1 MTTSQEVPCDPALG
15 GVDALPLLVD
25 GPADASVHVVAA
37 HGAGAPM
44 TSGFMAAVAAALAA
58 DGVRVWRFDFPYMVR
73 AAQEGRRRPPDR
85 APVCE
90 AAWRRVLE
98 HVRAAA
104 PGATVVGAGKS
115 MGGRMLTHV
124 LADPDVADAELPAA
138 AVCWGYPLHPAGR
151 PERMR
156 SAHLAAAAA
165 RVPVVFVQGD
175 RDALC
180 RLDLMRPVVAAC
192 GPQAVLDVVDGADHD
207 FKVRKVDS
215 DGGRRDAAAL
225 AAEVAAATLRGIG
238 GRGAAGGHDVRDGR

>member
-1 MTTSQEVPCDPALG
+1 MTMTDHVPCDPALG
-15 GVDALPLLVD
+15 GVDALPLRVD
-25 GPADASVHVVAA
+25 GPADASLHVVAA

-44 TSGFMAAVAAALAA
+44 TSAFMTATAAALADA
-58 DGVRVWRFDFPYMVR
+58 GVRVWRFDFPSMVR

-90 AAWRRVLE
+90 AAWRRVLA
-98 HVRAAA
+98 HVHAAA

-124 LADPDVADAELPAA
+124 VADPDVDDAELPAA

-151 PERMR
+151 PERTR
-156 SAHLAAAAA
+156 ATHLAAAAA
-165 RVPVVFVQGD
+165 RAPIVFVQGD

-180 RLDLMRPVVAAC
+180 RLELMRPVVAAC
-192 GPQAVLDVVDGADHD
+192 GTQVVLDVVDGADHD

-225 AAEVAAATLRGIG
+225 AAEVAAATLRGL
-238 GRGAAGGHDVRDGR
+238 RGFGVTGGHEVQDGR